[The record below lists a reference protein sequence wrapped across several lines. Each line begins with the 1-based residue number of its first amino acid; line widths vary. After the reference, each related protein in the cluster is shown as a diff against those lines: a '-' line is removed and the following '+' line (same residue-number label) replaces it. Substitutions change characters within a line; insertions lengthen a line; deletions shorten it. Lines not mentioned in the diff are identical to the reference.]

1 MFKFLLQH
9 FIKINSLYRVKL
21 DGINLHLTASSK
33 QYLPDFIQAM
43 RQLMDN
49 NDDTKKYYLTASPD
63 CYTLDI
69 PAAFL
74 YDVLTKQTDSFDALY
89 VNFASTNCYLT
100 NKQFGTYFAKWS
112 NLVEGKS
119 RPAVY
124 LTLSAGQRNFV
135 SPEDVQ
141 HALNVSLKMP
151 ILIYFYY

>member
-1 MFKFLLQH
+1 M
-9 FIKINSLYRVKL
+9 
-21 DGINLHLTASSK
+21 DGINLHLTASTK
-33 QYLPDFIQAM
+33 QYLPDFIKAM

-49 NDDTKKYYLTASPD
+49 GSKKYYLTASPD

-74 YDVLTKQTDSFDALY
+74 YDVITKQTDSFDALY

-100 NKQFGTYFAKWS
+100 NEEFGTYFAKWS

-124 LTLSAGQRNFV
+124 LTLSTGDRNFV

-141 HALNVSLKMP
+141 HVLVNVSV
-151 ILIYFYY
+151 